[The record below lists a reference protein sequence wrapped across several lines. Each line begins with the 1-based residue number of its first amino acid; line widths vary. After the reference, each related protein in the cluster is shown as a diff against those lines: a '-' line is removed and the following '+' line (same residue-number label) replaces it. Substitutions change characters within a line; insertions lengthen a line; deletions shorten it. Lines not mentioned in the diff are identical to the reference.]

1 MSVWDVFSG
10 KSRFLED
17 NMNVEKFVYTLGHGY
32 EKFFEGLKDGKIIAS
47 KCEEC
52 GVTYLPPRIY
62 CEECLSE
69 ITEFTEIKQ
78 NGVVLGY
85 TIQKIDKNG
94 NELAEPIIWALIGFE
109 GVRGGI
115 FHKLGELDPEEIYIG
130 MPVKPIFRKEK
141 KGAIEDI
148 KYFTKIG

>member
-1 MSVWDVFSG
+1 MSVWDVFNR
-10 KSRFLED
+10 KTRFLED

-32 EKFFEGLKDGKIIAS
+32 EKFFNGLKEGKIIAS
-47 KCEEC
+47 KCSEC

-69 ITEFTEIKQ
+69 ITEFVEINQ

-85 TIQKIDKNG
+85 TIQNLDKDG
-94 NELAEPIIWALIGFE
+94 KQLKEKVIWALIGFN

-115 FHKLGELDPEEIYIG
+115 FHKLQGVGPEEIYVG
-130 MPVKPIFRKEK
+130 MPVKPVFRKERR
-141 KGAIEDI
+141 GSINDI
-148 KYFTKIG
+148 QYFTKLV

>member
-10 KSRFLED
+10 MMRFLED

-32 EKFFEGLKDGKIIAS
+32 QRFFEGLKEGRIVAS
-47 KCEEC
+47 RCGEC
-52 GVTYLPPRIY
+52 GITYLPPRIY

-69 ITEFTEIKQ
+69 INDFVEIKQ

-85 TIQKIDKNG
+85 TIQNINKNG
-94 NELAEPIIWALIGFE
+94 VELEEKVTWALIGFN

-115 FHKLGELDPEEIYIG
+115 FHRLAEVEPDEIYIG
-130 MPVKPIFRKEK
+130 MPVKPVFKKDRKGSIK
-141 KGAIEDI
+141 DIE
-148 KYFTKIG
+148 YFKPIE

>member
-10 KSRFLED
+10 KTRFLED

-32 EKFFEGLKDGKIIAS
+32 QRFFDGLKEGKIVAS
-47 KCEEC
+47 RCEEC

-69 ITEFTEIKQ
+69 INQFIEINQ

-85 TIQKIDKNG
+85 TIQNLDKDG
-94 NELAEPIIWALIGFE
+94 NELGEPIIWALIGFE

-115 FHKLGELDPEEIYIG
+115 FHKLGEVDPEEIYIG
-130 MPVKPIFRKEK
+130 MPVKPVFKRERK
-141 KGAIEDI
+141 GSINDI
-148 KYFTKIG
+148 KYFTKLA